1 MTRLDEIPTASQPP
15 AGAVPSAVVARIRA
29 VRPSRRT
36 VLRGLVIAAAA
47 AALVPLDWFLVRR
60 EAAAQSTEGDDKAEH
75 MGCKPESYREEADNW
90 PSTGTAVCYGGWR
103 RGGFPCSNGY
113 HREGSYTDG
122 PDSYES
128 TRVTQSCHGR
138 NAWRWNGYRCSDAT
152 TTVVYADGTDYRG
165 ITIAACPV
173 PAGSPANTP
182 EPEPPADTSD
192 RSGDSGSRGGDSGS
206 GGSGPSDDDGQSDS
220 GRSDSDSDND
230 DGGGGGLLSGLGARF
245 PAGR

>member
-1 MTRLDEIPTASQPP
+1 MTRLDEIPTAAQPP
-15 AGAVPSAVVARIRA
+15 VGATPSAVVAHIRS

-47 AALVPLDWFLVRR
+47 AALVPLDWYLARR
-60 EAAAQSTEGDDKAEH
+60 EAAAAQPSTEGDDMSEH

-90 PSTGTAVCYGGWR
+90 PSTGTALCYGGWR
-103 RGGFPCSNGY
+103 RGGFPCSDGY
-113 HREGSYTDG
+113 HREGSYKDG
-122 PDSYES
+122 PDAFES

-152 TTVVYADGTDYRG
+152 TSVVYADGTEYRG

-182 EPEPPADTSD
+182 APEPAEES
-192 RSGDSGSRGGDSGS
+192 SGGTGSGRGEQSGHGDESGG
-206 GGSGPSDDDGQSDS
+206 GGSGRGEESGGGRSGSDDDES
-220 GRSDSDSDND
+220 
-230 DGGGGGLLSGLGARF
+230 GGGLLSGFGARF

>member
-1 MTRLDEIPTASQPP
+1 MSRLDEIPTAFDAP
-15 AGAVPSAVVARIRA
+15 ADARPSTVVARIRA

-192 RSGDSGSRGGDSGS
+192 RPGDSAG
-206 GGSGPSDDDGQSDS
+206 DGQSDS
-220 GRSDSDSDND
+220 GRGDSDGDSDSDS
-230 DGGGGGLLSGLGARF
+230 DGGGGGLLSGVGARF
-245 PAGR
+245 PAGRCAAHSTP